1 MNMNMIIKLISRL
14 SNQSKFRPLL
24 SSRLIHNYSMPNE
37 LISNENY
44 DTEYYLNPDNF
55 DEIIRNIKMRK
66 IENLSDLLDCQN
78 DREKLAQKIKDS
90 LHKIPNK
97 LDPIW

>member
-1 MNMNMIIKLISRL
+1 MIIKLISRL
-14 SNQSKFRPLL
+14 CSQNKFRSLL
-24 SSRLIHNYSMPNE
+24 SSRLIHNYSMSNE

-55 DEIIRNIKMRK
+55 DEIINNIKMRK
-66 IENLSDLLDCQN
+66 IESLSDLLDCQN
-78 DREKLAQKIKDS
+78 DHEKLAQKIKDS